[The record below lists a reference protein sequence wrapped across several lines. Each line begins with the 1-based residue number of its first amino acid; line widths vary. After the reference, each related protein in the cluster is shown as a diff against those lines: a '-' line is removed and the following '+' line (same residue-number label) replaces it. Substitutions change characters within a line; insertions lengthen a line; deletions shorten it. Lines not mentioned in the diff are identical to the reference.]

1 MKQHGS
7 KRCHVQDLEE
17 GFLEVASL
25 TVAAWVGAW
34 FADAKGWVR
43 GWDLEGGNVDWASVK
58 VGVRAV
64 ANDCTLLV
72 DGCKAV
78 LLHQRLRAIGV
89 VCKPPVVDLL
99 NWEVPF
105 KVPVFRSDLPYTKI
119 ANPNKIQR
127 TRVSNF
133 PFSQKKRRRNLNGK
147 IRALREREAILVE
160 IYKGVSG
167 GWQVEVGCSC
177 SEIFK

>member
-1 MKQHGS
+1 MKEDDAGGGNVGGRNEFKKLKRKSDESIEVGGKKLKKKWNNNTLQALKQNGS

-64 ANDCTLLV
+64 ANDCTLIV

-78 LLHQRLRAIGV
+78 LLHQRLRAVGV
-89 VCKPPVVDLL
+89 VWADV
-99 NWEVPF
+99 
-105 KVPVFRSDLPYTKI
+105 
-119 ANPNKIQR
+119 
-127 TRVSNF
+127 
-133 PFSQKKRRRNLNGK
+133 RRL
-147 IRALREREAILVE
+147 
-160 IYKGVSG
+160 
-167 GWQVEVGCSC
+167 
-177 SEIFK
+177 